1 MMKFDNLLIYLAMLA
16 LLSAP
21 VACGDPLN
29 PGMLGEGMD
38 MPLPLDLMQKAVE
51 AGVIKSTS
59 QITGSSQ
66 SGSQPMNLGTPTD
79 DSLGASGSLAD
90 AETDAT
96 GTDAIGTAGPIDAG
110 PIASQ
115 ASENENE
122 LNLSGTL
129 SLVLQDSA
137 TRYLNL
143 ALIQNGDAVTGRGD
157 LTAGGST
164 QEVAASG
171 LVAGETLDLTVTPA
185 GGSDLYRLNLQ
196 AEGNTLKGS
205 YSVQSE
211 SGETTSGTAVGVT
224 SNSNDSNSNAS
235 NVDSASPAQSTQL
248 AQSAQLNSGVSVGSA
263 GASSDTSAKAGP
275 VQLGQS
281 QSGFT
286 GSSFSSSKS
295 ISMSTNG
302 GGSMV
307 SSTSSTS
314 F

>member
-1 MMKFDNLLIYLAMLA
+1 MMKFDNLLISLAMLA
-16 LLSAP
+16 ILSAP
-21 VACGDPLN
+21 VAYGDPLN

-38 MPLPLDLMQKAVE
+38 MPLSLDLMQKAVE

-59 QITGSSQ
+59 QVTGSSQ
-66 SGSQPMNLGTPTD
+66 SGSQPMNLGIPTD
-79 DSLGASGSLAD
+79 DSLGASASLAD
-90 AETDAT
+90 VGTDAAGTDAT
-96 GTDAIGTAGPIDAG
+96 GTAGPINAGQAAAQTADA
-110 PIASQ
+110 
-115 ASENENE
+115 E

-143 ALIQNGDAVTGRGD
+143 ALVQNGDAVTGRGE

-164 QEVAASG
+164 QDVVASG
-171 LVAGETLDLTVTPA
+171 LAAEGVLDLTVTPA
-185 GGSDLYRLNLQ
+185 GSSDLYRLNLQ
-196 AEGNTLKGS
+196 TEENTLKGS
-205 YSVQSE
+205 YSVQLS
-211 SGETTSGTAVGVT
+211 SGETISGTAVGVT
-224 SNSNDSNSNAS
+224 SNPNSSNSNAAS
-235 NVDSASPAQSTQL
+235 VDRALSAQSVQSTQS
-248 AQSAQLNSGVSVGSA
+248 AQSNPGVSVGGA

-275 VQLGQS
+275 VQLGQG
-281 QSGFT
+281 QAGLT

-295 ISMSTNG
+295 ISMSANG

>member
-1 MMKFDNLLIYLAMLA
+1 MKFDNLLISLAMLA

-21 VACGDPLN
+21 AVYGDPLN

-38 MPLPLDLMQKAVE
+38 MPLPPELIQKAVA
-51 AGVIKSTS
+51 AGVIKSAS
-59 QITGSSQ
+59 QITGPLP
-66 SGSQPMNLGTPTD
+66 SGGQPMNLGTPTA
-79 DSLGASGSLAD
+79 DSLGTSASLAD
-90 AETDAT
+90 AGTDAMVTDAT
-96 GTDAIGTAGPIDAG
+96 GTAGPINAG
-110 PIASQ
+110 QIATQ
-115 ASENENE
+115 AAETE

-143 ALIQNGDAVTGRGD
+143 ALVQNGDAVTGRGD

-164 QEVAASG
+164 QEVVASG
-171 LVAGETLDLTVTPA
+171 LVAEGMLDLTVTPA
-185 GGSDLYRLNLQ
+185 GSSDLYRLNLQ
-196 AEGNTLKGS
+196 SEGNTLKGS
-205 YSVQSE
+205 YSIQSD

-224 SNSNDSNSNAS
+224 SNPNNSNSNAAS
-235 NVDSASPAQSTQL
+235 VDKASSAQSVQPAQS
-248 AQSAQLNSGVSVGSA
+248 NPGVSVSGA

-275 VQLGQS
+275 VQLGQG
-281 QSGFT
+281 QSGLM